1 MRHGLKVAA
10 MASRV
15 IGNMEKTII
24 KALDGA
30 PAAVEMPSIDR
41 DRLPKKTTGRR
52 IYCGTKNPNAKLV

>member
-30 PAAVEMPSIDR
+30 PAAVEMPNI